1 MSENNINTVN
11 VLSVDEERLK
21 YRAIIHCS
29 AVGARKGEFN
39 ILLPPP
45 TAFANSNHY
54 NQCVIKIDSFTATP
68 FPGDDSEIAA
78 WHADGTANLSKL
90 GGIIIGIDVGSS
102 QVVSTKVTTL
112 AEIAEKGRS
121 LIGGFKQFLPLQIV
135 NTGTIVGVP
144 GNPQPGEVQ
153 GPSPTP
159 FGFSWTGIGSGIA
172 ATEGILAANPFGQ
185 VLTVRLI
192 DPASGRNCYL
202 TNAPADDDF
211 GNYNLQI
218 SITMIPND
226 RSS

>member
-29 AVGARKGEFN
+29 DLGARKGQFN
-39 ILLPPP
+39 ILIPPP
-45 TAFANSNHY
+45 TAFANSSHY
-54 NQCVIKIDSFTATP
+54 NQCVVKIESFTATP

-78 WHADGTANLSKL
+78 WHADGNATMIKL

-102 QVVSTKVTTL
+102 QVVSTKLTSL
-112 AEIAEKGRS
+112 ADVAEKGTS
-121 LIGGFKQFLPLQIV
+121 SVGGFRQFLPLQIV
-135 NTGTIVGVP
+135 NTGTIVAVP

-153 GPSPTP
+153 GPSPTA

-172 ATEGILAANPFGQ
+172 STDGILAANPFGS
-185 VLTVRLI
+185 VLTVRMI
-192 DPASGRNCYL
+192 DPSSGKNCYL
-202 TNAPADDDF
+202 TNAPANDDF

>member
-29 AVGARKGEFN
+29 DLGARKGQFN
-39 ILLPPP
+39 ILIPPP
-45 TAFANSNHY
+45 TAFANSSHY
-54 NQCVIKIDSFTATP
+54 NQCVIKIESFTATP

-78 WHADGTANLSKL
+78 WHADGNATMIKL

-102 QVVSTKVTTL
+102 QVVSTKLTSL
-112 AEIAEKGRS
+112 ADVAEKGTS
-121 LIGGFKQFLPLQIV
+121 SVGGFRQFLPIQIV

-153 GPSPTP
+153 GPSPTA

-172 ATEGILAANPFGQ
+172 STDGILAANPFGS
-185 VLTVRLI
+185 VLTVRMI
-192 DPASGRNCYL
+192 DPASGKNCYL
-202 TNAPADDDF
+202 TNAPANDDF
-211 GNYNLQI
+211 GNYNFQI